1 MAPVFGHGRLR
12 LYLLKLLDES
22 PKHGY
27 EIIQQLKERFSGLY
41 APSAGTVYPRLS
53 RLESEGLIRHESDER
68 GRKVYH
74 ITAAGRAELEAR
86 AEDMAALESEI
97 RASVR
102 DLAAEIRDEVKE
114 SARHIQEELQK
125 AAQEAQSTSSG
136 AKAASSAAGASHC
149 GPSRHPVPAGDRSDR
164 SERDDD
170 RGSWGKDDWREWKRA
185 QHDWKEQWKDQWAA
199 QWKDQWAA
207 QWRDHWQ
214 DEAAK
219 WKRMAEESVDDWTGR
234 RSRDREDRDR
244 DDRDDRERDDR
255 GGDRGDRERDD
266 RGDREQFDEL
276 RSSFLRFRDEVRS
289 MARERRPDSPVSPD
303 QMAAAREVLERAARE
318 LREIFR
324 G

>member
-125 AAQEAQSTSSG
+125 AAQEAQSSSSG
-136 AKAASSAAGASHC
+136 ATAAPSAAAGAAGC
-149 GPSRHPVPAGDRSDR
+149 GPSGRHPVPTGDRSDR
-164 SERDDD
+164 SDRDED

-234 RSRDREDRDR
+234 RSRFRTHRR
-244 DDRDDRERDDR
+244 TGCSPRRCSSTCRASR
-255 GGDRGDRERDD
+255 
-266 RGDREQFDEL
+266 
-276 RSSFLRFRDEVRS
+276 RSSRICATASVR
-289 MARERRPDSPVSPD
+289 
-303 QMAAAREVLERAARE
+303 LRAAGR
-318 LREIFR
+318 RASSCRWPGCIR
-324 G
+324 